1 MKQTIQVDLNRW
13 LEKKE
18 GGRGLD
24 GATSSGIRIDN
35 TWPVGNQSDF
45 ICCRLLSDV
54 IRLSRR
60 NIPTIPHPFNFDQ
73 LNDVTISS
81 KCFNFVENEMK
92 SIDNFFFH
100 FDHRF
105 IRFLLSW
112 FGWSRPIETPS
123 LLIPFLTVA
132 SNFKSDEQKIFL
144 FWHLVLSIPFLQI
157 RKFTLTWATKFPK
170 PISINILEI
179 RAQWSENFLF

>member
-92 SIDNFFFH
+92 SIDNFFFILIIDLFNSFSHDSDDHVQLKRQVFWSH
-100 FDHRF
+100 FEQSLRISSLMTRTFFYFDTWFFRF
-105 IRFLLSW
+105 PFFRF
-112 FGWSRPIETPS
+112 
-123 LLIPFLTVA
+123 
-132 SNFKSDEQKIFL
+132 
-144 FWHLVLSIPFLQI
+144 
-157 RKFTLTWATKFPK
+157 
-170 PISINILEI
+170 
-179 RAQWSENFLF
+179 ENLP